1 MIKFVIYNSLM
12 GTYVYRNISVMMTFK
27 SVPEAKNYI
36 SSHNLNVYIY
46 KVRCIKNGGKI
57 FDT

>member
-36 SSHNLNVYIY
+36 SSHNLNTDIY
-46 KVRCIKNGGKI
+46 KIRRIENGGKI